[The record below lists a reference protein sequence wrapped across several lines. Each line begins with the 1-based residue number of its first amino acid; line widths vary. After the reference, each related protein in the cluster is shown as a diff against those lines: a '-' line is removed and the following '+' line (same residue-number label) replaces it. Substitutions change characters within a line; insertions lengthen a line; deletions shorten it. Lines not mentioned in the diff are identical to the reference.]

1 MDFKKFHLNNPN
13 QLNYLYQK
21 NLISHILPYQ
31 PKFSMSRK
39 HVSMIKVSFFHT
51 NSQSTNQLFKSNQ
64 NSKLTVLIRVYSTLK
79 NHLRVSNELVAQLPN
94 FYING
99 YNQNQDPNRT
109 VTITY
114 QTFDLISHISHCLSL
129 ISLVFTSDFRVQSS
143 SSLFTLSFDLLKLSV
158 LYLALHLSLIQFSK
172 SKP

>member
-1 MDFKKFHLNNPN
+1 
-13 QLNYLYQK
+13 
-21 NLISHILPYQ
+21 
-31 PKFSMSRK
+31 MSGK

-64 NSKLTVLIRVYSTLK
+64 NSKLTMLIRVYSTLK

-129 ISLVFTSDFRVQSS
+129 ISLVFTSDFKVQSS
-143 SSLFTLSFDLLKLSV
+143 SSLFTLSFDLLKLSF
-158 LYLALHLSLIQFSK
+158 LYLALHLSLIQISK

>member
-1 MDFKKFHLNNPN
+1 M
-13 QLNYLYQK
+13 
-21 NLISHILPYQ
+21 
-31 PKFSMSRK
+31 
-39 HVSMIKVSFFHT
+39 
-51 NSQSTNQLFKSNQ
+51 FKSSQ

-114 QTFDLISHISHCLSL
+114 QTFDLISYISHCLSL
-129 ISLVFTSDFRVQSS
+129 ISLVFTSNFRVQSS
-143 SSLFTLSFDLLKLSV
+143 SSLFTLSFDLLRLSVLTETQSHSQILSSLFGSLKLSD

>member
-1 MDFKKFHLNNPN
+1 M
-13 QLNYLYQK
+13 
-21 NLISHILPYQ
+21 
-31 PKFSMSRK
+31 
-39 HVSMIKVSFFHT
+39 
-51 NSQSTNQLFKSNQ
+51 FKSNQ

-99 YNQNQDPNRT
+99 YNQNQDPM

-143 SSLFTLSFDLLKLSV
+143 SSLFTLSFDLLRLSILTETQSHSQILSSLFGSLKLSV